1 LDSARLPNFG
11 NLGSPETERAARD
24 NKLDPHMSVDNLE
37 QGTHGTPTYRT
48 LLSLPVRGCRRSGSS
63 HLLPQIMMPN
73 LGGDEPIDRSR
84 TKGAKNGGGAG
95 AGHYHL
101 KHKAAI
107 VLIEKR
113 IKPPNF
119 NKNTSDFGLTLFFLV
134 ERCV

>member
-1 LDSARLPNFG
+1 
-11 NLGSPETERAARD
+11 
-24 NKLDPHMSVDNLE
+24 
-37 QGTHGTPTYRT
+37 
-48 LLSLPVRGCRRSGSS
+48 
-63 HLLPQIMMPN
+63 MMPN